1 MKPLNTA
8 ALLLVMA
15 MLSACASSERK
26 SGELPYPAKRLAQ
39 KGYAF
44 MPPNEPYWFIA
55 GRDESQ
61 LLLVRQRTLTDET
74 VSIVAGYVDLPETS
88 ATDSLVRHVR
98 ISDQQ
103 AVQSSRYRVQ
113 EHEVKAHAV
122 DNVVC
127 ARSYM
132 LVEDHEGERA
142 ARTIG
147 AILLETLT
155 LICPHPSDNRL
166 GVSLTYSHR
175 FYPEDR
181 DRQLAAKSM
190 AMFESLE
197 FFDL

>member
-1 MKPLNTA
+1 MKLSITS
-8 ALLLVMA
+8 ALLLIVL
-15 MLSACASSERK
+15 MLGACAGNERK
-26 SGELPYPAKRLAQ
+26 SGELPYPAKRLTQ

-61 LLLVRQRTLTDET
+61 LLLVRQRTLTDES
-74 VSIVAGYVDLPETS
+74 VSIVAGYVDLPEAS
-88 ATDSLVRHVR
+88 ATDTLVSHVR

-113 EHEVKAHAV
+113 EHEVEAHAV
-122 DNVVC
+122 GNVVC
-127 ARSYM
+127 TRSYM

-181 DRQLAAKSM
+181 DRQLAAKGM

-197 FFDL
+197 FTDL